1 MLLVDAQCSI
11 IPGRQDDFIR
21 EVGKIIPLVRRE
33 AGCHRYD
40 CFSDVFVPGIFHFI
54 EVWESEKHLVDHIAQ
69 PHMQEY
75 FAQSAHWQSS
85 PTQLTRIE
93 ILSSRSMTLGD

>member
-1 MLLVDAQCSI
+1 
-11 IPGRQDDFIR
+11 
-21 EVGKIIPLVRRE
+21 
-33 AGCHRYD
+33 
-40 CFSDVFVPGIFHFI
+40 
-54 EVWESEKHLVDHIAQ
+54 
-69 PHMQEY
+69 MQEY